1 MMPGKLVDDTVLV
14 SEQKEGSQLYNKG
27 NYGYPISGGGVE
39 LDLIEATYL
48 VECGRLDVEHQDRMM
63 TFQSLFRHASALEE
77 DFDIRYIVYR
87 DMRSRGF
94 VVKSEQGD
102 FDLSIYPRGMMI
114 SNSRPIYLVKSVSER
129 TAFDIDV
136 FMRQA
141 ENPLMSKKELLY
153 AVVDEEGDLTYY
165 AISKASPRG
174 KIEEREETQGPAEG
188 VLVRDRVFVFN
199 ADEAERIFNNG
210 FFGKMMDKVLQ
221 LSLIESCYLMSK
233 GRLNV
238 SEVSNPEIMMSYDE
252 LLNFGEKAQGEFS
265 LRLKAFS
272 DLRSKGMLVKTGFKY
287 GTHFRVYEESPD
299 DSHAKYLVHA
309 VESKQ
314 LTMWPE
320 ISRAVR
326 LAHGVKKEILFSL
339 VSDDG
344 LDYLGFKRTRP

>member
-1 MMPGKLVDDTVLV
+1 MDDTVLV

-48 VECGRLDVEHQDRMM
+48 VESGRLEVEYQGQMM
-63 TFQSLFRHASALEE
+63 TFQSLFRHASASET

-136 FMRQA
+136 FKRQA
-141 ENPLMSKKELLY
+141 ESPLMSKKELLY

-165 AISKASPRG
+165 VISKATPKG
-174 KIEEREETQGPAEG
+174 KILEKDDTIGPAEG

-199 ADEAERIFNNG
+199 VDEAERIFQNG
-210 FFGKMMDKVLQ
+210 YFGKMMDKVLQ
-221 LSLIESCYLMSK
+221 LSLIESCYLMNK
-233 GRLNV
+233 GHLEV
-238 SEVSNPEIMMSYDE
+238 SDVSNPDSKMSREE
-252 LLNFGEKAQGEFS
+252 LLSFGESAQDEFS

-272 DLRSKGMLVKTGFKY
+272 DLRSKRMLVKTGFKY
-287 GTHFRVYEESPD
+287 GTHFRVYEKSPD
-299 DSHAKYLVHA
+299 ESHAKYLVHA
-309 VESKQ
+309 VESQQ

-339 VSDDG
+339 VSNNG
-344 LDYLGFKRTRP
+344 IDYLGFKRTRP